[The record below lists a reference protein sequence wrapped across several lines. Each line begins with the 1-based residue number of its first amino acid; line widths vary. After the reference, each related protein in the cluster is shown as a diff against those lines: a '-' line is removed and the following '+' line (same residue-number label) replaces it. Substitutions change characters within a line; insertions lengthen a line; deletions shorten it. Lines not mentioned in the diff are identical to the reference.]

1 MAVTLRL
8 GNPAPLAAGGT
19 QALDLDGTPMGNTV
33 AFMTIPDDEFDV
45 DTAKLAMSTD
55 NDPVLNRIRTFL
67 DGRNQKYAIAL
78 LTLQDAWNNLG
89 SAPPAWVE
97 SSDKTFAEI
106 VAAWFTMPGSVCHV
120 GQPDDWEISEH
131 GRIGLLTMENPT
143 TDPEH
148 GMQMP
153 PIGGGALG
161 TCWQPEEFSWDFQQ
175 RWREHDLLT
184 TAGRT
189 ALHAQHLGGSG
200 AGAQPAVFQYMAVST
215 SVAAASAAN
224 TTLPSEVVVGT
235 PAGEAAGGGLLR
247 AQAAW
252 AYNSGTGVT
261 TLTKTYTANAND
273 SLPITLGKI
282 GLLNATT
289 AGTLA
294 YETLLN
300 ATVTLSVVG
309 DNAAV
314 THTVTIT

>member
-19 QALDLDGTPMGNTV
+19 PALDLDGAQMRNTV
-33 AFMTIPDDEFDV
+33 TYMTIPDDEFNA

-67 DGRNQKYAIAL
+67 DGRNAKYAIAL

-89 SAPPAWVE
+89 GSPPDWVE
-97 SSDKTFAEI
+97 SSDRTFAEI
-106 VAAWFTMPGSVCHV
+106 VAAWFTMPGSACAV
-120 GQPDDWEISEH
+120 GQPPDWEISEA
-131 GRIGLLTMENPT
+131 GRIGLLELENPT
-143 TDPEH
+143 SDPRRGVEW
-148 GMQMP
+148 P
-153 PIGGGALG
+153 PIGGGAQTEWL
-161 TCWQPEEFSWDFQQ
+161 PEEFGWEFQQ
-175 RWREHDLLT
+175 RWREDELLT

-200 AGAQPAVFQYMAVST
+200 AGAQPAVFQYMATST

-247 AQAAW
+247 AQATW

-261 TLTKTYTANAND
+261 TLTKTFTANAND
-273 SLPITLGKI
+273 ALPITLGKI
-282 GLLNATT
+282 GLFNATS

-300 ATVTLSVVG
+300 APVTLSVVG
-309 DNAAV
+309 DNAAI